1 MNITHSF
8 SALKMY
14 ENCPRRYMHQRIN
27 KEVQDEGSDASKY
40 GERIHEALELRLRDQ
55 SPLTDETK
63 KYESLCAAIE
73 QESEDGEL
81 FVEQKMTL
89 NKNLTPTE
97 WFAPDAWFR
106 SVLDVLM
113 IHENQ
118 KKVFVL
124 DWKTGKRRPDF
135 TQMEIFALQVFKHY
149 PKVDSV
155 TSALVWLRDYKMDT
169 QVYKREQSNE
179 MWAKIMARINR
190 IYESLEHDTWPPK
203 PSGLCP
209 WCPAKHICDYAKL

>member
-1 MNITHSF
+1 MNLTHSF

-14 ENCPRRYMHQRIN
+14 ENCPRRYMHQRVN

-55 SPLTDETK
+55 SPLTDETR
-63 KYESLCAAIE
+63 KYESLCTAIE
-73 QESEDGEL
+73 RESKDGEL

-118 KKVFVL
+118 KKAFVL

-149 PKVDSV
+149 PEVDSV

-179 MWAKIMARINR
+179 MWAKIMTRINR

-209 WCPAKHICDYAKL
+209 WCPAKHICDYAQL

>member
-1 MNITHSF
+1 MNLTHSF

-14 ENCPRRYMHQRIN
+14 ENCPRRYMHQRVN

-55 SPLTDETK
+55 SPLTDETR
-63 KYESLCAAIE
+63 KYESLCTAIE
-73 QESEDGEL
+73 RESKDGEL

-118 KKVFVL
+118 KKAFVL

-149 PKVDSV
+149 PEVDSV

>member
-14 ENCPRRYMHQRIN
+14 ENCPRRYMHQRVN

-55 SPLTDETK
+55 SPLTDETR
-63 KYESLCAAIE
+63 KYESLCTAIE
-73 QESEDGEL
+73 RESKDGEL

-118 KKVFVL
+118 KKAFVL

-149 PKVDSV
+149 PEVDSV

-209 WCPAKHICDYAKL
+209 WCPAKHICDYAQL

>member
-14 ENCPRRYMHQRIN
+14 ENCPRRYMHQRVN

-55 SPLTDETK
+55 SPLTDETR
-63 KYESLCAAIE
+63 KYESLCTAIE
-73 QESEDGEL
+73 RESKDGEL

-118 KKVFVL
+118 KKAFVL

-149 PKVDSV
+149 PEVDSV

>member
-118 KKVFVL
+118 KKAFVL

-155 TSALVWLRDYKMDT
+155 TSALVWLGDYKMDT

-209 WCPAKHICDYAKL
+209 WCPAKHICDYAQL

>member
-1 MNITHSF
+1 MNLTHSF

-14 ENCPRRYMHQRIN
+14 ENCPRRYMHQRVN

-55 SPLTDETK
+55 SPLTDETR
-63 KYESLCAAIE
+63 KYESLCTAIE
-73 QESEDGEL
+73 RESKDGEL

-118 KKVFVL
+118 KKAFVL

-149 PKVDSV
+149 PNVDTV
-155 TSALVWLRDYKMDT
+155 T
-169 QVYKREQSNE
+169 
-179 MWAKIMARINR
+179 
-190 IYESLEHDTWPPK
+190 
-203 PSGLCP
+203 
-209 WCPAKHICDYAKL
+209 

>member
-118 KKVFVL
+118 KKAFVL

-155 TSALVWLRDYKMDT
+155 TSALVWLGDYKMDT

>member
-190 IYESLEHDTWPPK
+190 IYE
-203 PSGLCP
+203 
-209 WCPAKHICDYAKL
+209 

>member
-1 MNITHSF
+1 MNLTHSF

-14 ENCPRRYMHQRIN
+14 ENCPRRYMHQRVN

-55 SPLTDETK
+55 SPLTDETR
-63 KYESLCAAIE
+63 KYESLCTAIE
-73 QESEDGEL
+73 RESKDGEL

-118 KKVFVL
+118 KKAFVL

-149 PKVDSV
+149 PEVDSV

-209 WCPAKHICDYAKL
+209 WCPAKHICDYAQL

>member
-1 MNITHSF
+1 MNLTHSF

-14 ENCPRRYMHQRIN
+14 ENCPRRYMHQRVN

-40 GERIHEALELRLRDQ
+40 GERIHEALELRLKDKT
-55 SPLTDETK
+55 PLTDETK
-63 KYESLCAAIE
+63 KYEPLCRAIE
-73 QESEDGEL
+73 QEGKDGEVL
-81 FVEQKMTL
+81 AEQKMTL
-89 NKNLTPTE
+89 NKNLTPTQ

-118 KKVFVL
+118 KKAFVL

-149 PKVDSV
+149 PEVDSV

-209 WCPAKHICDYAKL
+209 WCPAKHICDYAQL

>member
-1 MNITHSF
+1 
-8 SALKMY
+8 
-14 ENCPRRYMHQRIN
+14 MHQRVN

-55 SPLTDETK
+55 SPLTDETR
-63 KYESLCAAIE
+63 KYESLCTAIE
-73 QESEDGEL
+73 RESKDGEL

-118 KKVFVL
+118 KKAFVL

-149 PKVDSV
+149 PEVDSV

-209 WCPAKHICDYAKL
+209 WCPAKHICDYAQL

>member
-1 MNITHSF
+1 MNLTHSF

-14 ENCPRRYMHQRIN
+14 ENCPRRYMHQRVN

-55 SPLTDETK
+55 SPLTDETR
-63 KYESLCAAIE
+63 KYESLCTAIE
-73 QESEDGEL
+73 RESKDGEL

-118 KKVFVL
+118 KKAFVL

-149 PKVDSV
+149 PEVDSG

-209 WCPAKHICDYAKL
+209 WCPAKHICDYAQL

>member
-1 MNITHSF
+1 MTLTHSF

-14 ENCPRRYMHQRIN
+14 ENCPKRYMHQRIN

-40 GERIHEALELRLRDQ
+40 GERIHEALELRLKGK
-55 SPLTDETK
+55 SPLTDETR
-63 KYESLCAAIE
+63 KYESLCTAIE

-81 FVEQKMTL
+81 LVEQKMTL

-118 KKVFVL
+118 KKAFVL

-155 TSALVWLRDYKMDT
+155 TSALVWLGDYKMDT

>member
-1 MNITHSF
+1 MNLTHSF

-14 ENCPRRYMHQRIN
+14 ENCPRRYMHQRVN

-55 SPLTDETK
+55 SPLTDETR
-63 KYESLCAAIE
+63 KYESLCTAIE
-73 QESEDGEL
+73 RESKDGEL

-118 KKVFVL
+118 KKAFVL

>member
-63 KYESLCAAIE
+63 KYESLCTAIE

-155 TSALVWLRDYKMDT
+155 TSALVWLGDYKMDT

>member
-1 MNITHSF
+1 MNLTHSF

-63 KYESLCAAIE
+63 KYEPLCAAIE

-118 KKVFVL
+118 KKAFVL

-149 PKVDSV
+149 PEVDSV

-209 WCPAKHICDYAKL
+209 WCPAKHICDYAQL

>member
-1 MNITHSF
+1 MNLTHSF

-27 KEVQDEGSDASKY
+27 KEVKDEGSDASKY
-40 GERIHEALELRLRDQ
+40 GERIHEALELRIRDK
-55 SPLTDETK
+55 SPLTDETQ
-63 KYESLCAAIE
+63 KYEPLCTALE
-73 QESEDGEL
+73 QEAKGGKL
-81 FVEQKMTL
+81 LAEQKMTL
-89 NKNLTPTE
+89 NKNLMPTE

-106 SVLDVLM
+106 SILDVLM
-113 IHENQ
+113 IHESQ
-118 KKVFVL
+118 KKAFVL

-149 PKVDSV
+149 PEVDSV

-179 MWAKIMARINR
+179 MWARIMARVNR

-209 WCPAKHICDYAKL
+209 WCPAKHICDYAQL

>member
-63 KYESLCAAIE
+63 KYEPLCAAIE

-118 KKVFVL
+118 KKAFVL

-149 PKVDSV
+149 PEVDSV

-209 WCPAKHICDYAKL
+209 WCPAKHICDYAQL

>member
-89 NKNLTPTE
+89 NKNLTPTQ

>member
-1 MNITHSF
+1 MTLTHSF

-40 GERIHEALELRLRDQ
+40 GERIHEALELRLKDKT
-55 SPLTDETK
+55 PLTDETK
-63 KYESLCAAIE
+63 KYESLCTAIE
-73 QESEDGEL
+73 QYSQPGEL

>member
-89 NKNLTPTE
+89 NKNLAPTE